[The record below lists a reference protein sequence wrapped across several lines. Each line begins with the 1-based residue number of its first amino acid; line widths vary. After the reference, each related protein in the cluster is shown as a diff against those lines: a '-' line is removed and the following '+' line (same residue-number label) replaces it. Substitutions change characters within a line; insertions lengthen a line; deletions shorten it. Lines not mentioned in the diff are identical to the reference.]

1 MLDTHSYK
9 YAVRMLCRNNT
20 GQDWTGVDLVMK

>member
-1 MLDTHSYK
+1 LYT
-9 YAVRMLCRNNT
+9 LFEENT